1 MCAPLGIGSTRKT
14 GYETAE
20 PDQPRHRAR
29 EGSVGKGGCRSARSP
44 AMQDCCG
51 YAGERNS

>member
-1 MCAPLGIGSTRKT
+1 MCAPLGKGSTRKT

-44 AMQDCCG
+44 AMQELRLCG
-51 YAGERNS
+51 